1 MSAATQKESPPPPS
15 LLPLARTFF
24 KWTNPLQE
32 REREHDFK
40 FTCIESMFCM
50 FQSGID
56 HHHEKI
62 SSGASSVLVG
72 YAELGAVRLS
82 VVIPRKCCFTFVIVI
97 NRPLEF
103 WKFLL
108 RQYIFV

>member
-1 MSAATQKESPPPPS
+1 
-15 LLPLARTFF
+15 
-24 KWTNPLQE
+24 
-32 REREHDFK
+32 
-40 FTCIESMFCM
+40 M
-50 FQSGID
+50 FQSGIE

-62 SSGASSVLVG
+62 SSGACSVLVG

-103 WKFLL
+103 LEVSFAAIYFHLSPTLPFGDPTYGAEEPTL
-108 RQYIFV
+108 RDTTSKCYILADLIL